1 MTDSLTALRLISFPG
16 TGNLPLF
23 AGTEKGFFKAQGV
36 EIDLETT
43 PSSMYQAQKLVAGE
57 FNLACTAV
65 DNVFAYQEGAGEIE
79 LDREPDLFIAMGAT
93 QIELCFVVAPY
104 IETFADLKGT
114 TIAMDALATGFAF
127 VLYQMLENAGLS
139 RDDVTLV
146 SVGSTPSRWESVR
159 DGKHAGTLLIEP
171 FTSAARAAGFRV
183 LESSLDTFTHY
194 QGQVYTASRAW
205 AAANHETLTA
215 FMRGYLDALDWV
227 LDPANRDEAEAML
240 AHNMPMMKPQAISPA
255 MNKLMAPRTGL
266 TPDAA
271 IDPENLQAVLDL
283 RARFGP
289 NPPGGPDK
297 YLDLSY
303 YNTVMSARTV

>member
-57 FNLACTAV
+57 FDLACTAV

-79 LDREPDLFIAMGAT
+79 LDRDPDLFIAMGAT
-93 QIELCFVVAPY
+93 QIELCFVVAPD
-104 IETFADLKGT
+104 IETFADLKGK

-139 RDDVTLV
+139 GDDVTLV
-146 SVGSTPSRWESVR
+146 SVGSTPSRWEAVR

-171 FTSAARAAGFRV
+171 FTSAALLDSEGRV
-183 LESSLDTFTHY
+183 MLVS
-194 QGQVYTASRAW
+194 GAS
-205 AAANHETLTA
+205 
-215 FMRGYLDALDWV
+215 
-227 LDPANRDEAEAML
+227 
-240 AHNMPMMKPQAISPA
+240 
-255 MNKLMAPRTGL
+255 
-266 TPDAA
+266 TPDLSVPFAPKPYRYREVVDA
-271 IDPENLQAVLDL
+271 IKEGRQRGLLRVNPARSVRVAWQHLGLLEWTLVVEAPVEN
-283 RARFGP
+283 
-289 NPPGGPDK
+289 
-297 YLDLSY
+297 
-303 YNTVMSARTV
+303 

>member
-1 MTDSLTALRLISFPG
+1 MTDPLKTLRVISFPG

-23 AGTEKGFFKAQGV
+23 AGTEKGFFGAQGIKV
-36 EIDLETT
+36 ELETT

-57 FNLACTAV
+57 FDLACTAV

-93 QIELCFVVAPY
+93 QIELCFVTSPE
-104 IETFADLKGT
+104 IKSFADLKGK

-127 VLYQMLENAGLS
+127 VLYQMLEDAGLS
-139 RDDVTLV
+139 QDDVTLV
-146 SVGSTPSRWESVR
+146 SVGSTPSRWDAVR
-159 DGKHAGTLLIEP
+159 DGAHAGTLLIEP
-171 FTSAARAAGFRV
+171 FTSAARAAGFTI

-194 QGQVYTASRAW
+194 QGQVYTASRVW
-205 AAANHETLTA
+205 AAANSDAVTA

-227 LDPANRDEAEAML
+227 LDPANRQDAEAML
-240 AHNMPMMKPQAISPA
+240 ARNMPMMKPQAIAPA
-255 MNKLMAPRTGL
+255 MNKLMAQRTGL
-266 TPDAA
+266 TPDAT
-271 IDPENLQAVLDL
+271 IDPQNLQAVLDL

-289 NPPGGPDK
+289 SAPGAPEK

-303 YNTVMSARTV
+303 YNAVMDRRTA